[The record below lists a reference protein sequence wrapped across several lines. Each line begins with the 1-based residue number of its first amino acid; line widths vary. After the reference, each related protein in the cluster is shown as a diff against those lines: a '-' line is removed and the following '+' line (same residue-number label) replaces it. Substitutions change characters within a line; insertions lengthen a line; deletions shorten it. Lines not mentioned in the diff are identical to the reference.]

1 MTLYRYSRWDG
12 AQEVFPID
20 ADDLMGQLSEQLMSH
35 GDLSSALRSMLQKG
49 MMDQRGRRLTGVQ
62 EILERLRRMRQQSL
76 EKYNI
81 DSVLQGIEERLRE
94 IETLEREGID
104 RRLEEVRQRH
114 QNQEAEQDGL
124 DSQQRLVEMME
135 RLAQRNQ
142 EFLDGLPPDP
152 AGKIKQLRDYEFMDA
167 EAKAKFD
174 ELLTSLQKGVGE
186 QYFRDLSQN
195 SGGLTPEAMDS
206 LRQMLQ
212 DLNEMLERR
221 IAGEDPG
228 LEEFMDTYGDMFG
241 PNRPS
246 TLEELVEGLQQRM
259 AQVESL
265 LKSMSPESR
274 RQLQELTDS
283 ILKDQSLRD
292 EIAQLMMNLEALHPM
307 EELRRNYPF
316 LGEESVALDEAMELM
331 EQLQEMDE
339 LERQLRR
346 TQQNSNLAEVDSQ
359 LLEEVMGQEAAQ
371 EMEHLKG
378 LTQLLEEA
386 GYVQRIGNR
395 LELTPKGIRR
405 IGQNALQEVFACIKG
420 ERVGTHTTR
429 FTGQGGERLEETRK
443 YEYGDALDLHL
454 QKSIMNAITRQ
465 SSGVPVRFSPEDF
478 EVYRSEE
485 VTRSS
490 TVLMVDLSLSM
501 AMRGNFLAAKRVA
514 LALDNLIRTQFP
526 RDDFYI
532 VGFSTY
538 AREVKPDKL
547 AYLNWD
553 EFDPYTNIQHGL
565 IMAQKLLS
573 KTSGGTRQ
581 VIMISD
587 GEPTAHIE
595 SGQLFLQYPPSPR
608 TLRETLREVKRC
620 TSKGIRINTFMLDR
634 SAHLVEFVEQ
644 MTRINR
650 GRVFYTS
657 PERLG
662 QYILV
667 DYFSQ
672 RRKVLA

>member
-12 AQEVFPID
+12 TQEVFTVD
-20 ADDLMGQLSEQLMSH
+20 ADDLMGQLSEHVMSH

-76 EKYNI
+76 EKYDI

-104 RRLEEVRQRH
+104 RRLEEVSQRN
-114 QNQEAEQDGL
+114 QNQEAEEDGPG
-124 DSQQRLVEMME
+124 SQHRLVEMME

-142 EFLDGLPPDP
+142 EFLDDLPQDP
-152 AGKIKQLRDYEFMDA
+152 ASKIKRLRDYEFMDA

-174 ELLTSLQKGVGE
+174 ELLASLQKGVAE

-195 SGGLTPEAMDS
+195 TGELTPEAMDS
-206 LRQMLQ
+206 LRQTLQ

-228 LEEFMDTYGDMFG
+228 LEEFMDAYGDMFG
-241 PNRPS
+241 PSRPS
-246 TLEELVEGLQQRM
+246 TLGELVEGLQQRM

-274 RQLQELTDS
+274 RQLLELTDS

-307 EELRRNYPF
+307 EELRRDYPF
-316 LGEESVALDEAMELM
+316 LGEEPVALDEAMELM
-331 EQLQEMDE
+331 EQLQEMDG

-420 ERVGTHTTR
+420 ERVGIHTTR

-454 QKSIMNAITRQ
+454 QKSLMNAITRQ
-465 SSGVPVRFSPEDF
+465 SPGVPVRFSPEDF
-478 EVYRSEE
+478 EVYCSEE

-490 TVLMVDLSLSM
+490 TVLLVDLSLSM

-634 SAHLVEFVEQ
+634 NAHLVEFVEQ

>member
-186 QYFRDLSQN
+186 QYFRGLSQN

-316 LGEESVALDEAMELM
+316 LGEESVALDEAM
-331 EQLQEMDE
+331 DSWSSYK
-339 LERQLRR
+339 RWTSWSASFAAHSRTPTLRR
-346 TQQNSNLAEVDSQ
+346 LIASSW
-359 LLEEVMGQEAAQ
+359 
-371 EMEHLKG
+371 
-378 LTQLLEEA
+378 
-386 GYVQRIGNR
+386 
-395 LELTPKGIRR
+395 RR
-405 IGQNALQEVFACIKG
+405 
-420 ERVGTHTTR
+420 
-429 FTGQGGERLEETRK
+429 
-443 YEYGDALDLHL
+443 
-454 QKSIMNAITRQ
+454 SW
-465 SSGVPVRFSPEDF
+465 VRRPP
-478 EVYRSEE
+478 R
-485 VTRSS
+485 RWS
-490 TVLMVDLSLSM
+490 T
-501 AMRGNFLAAKRVA
+501 
-514 LALDNLIRTQFP
+514 
-526 RDDFYI
+526 
-532 VGFSTY
+532 
-538 AREVKPDKL
+538 
-547 AYLNWD
+547 
-553 EFDPYTNIQHGL
+553 
-565 IMAQKLLS
+565 
-573 KTSGGTRQ
+573 
-581 VIMISD
+581 
-587 GEPTAHIE
+587 
-595 SGQLFLQYPPSPR
+595 
-608 TLRETLREVKRC
+608 
-620 TSKGIRINTFMLDR
+620 
-634 SAHLVEFVEQ
+634 
-644 MTRINR
+644 
-650 GRVFYTS
+650 
-657 PERLG
+657 
-662 QYILV
+662 
-667 DYFSQ
+667 
-672 RRKVLA
+672 